1 MSREFKLPDLGEGIH
16 EGEIISVL
24 VKEGD
29 SIEEGQSIFE
39 IETDKATVEVPSPFT
54 GKVESIK
61 CKPGDIVN
69 VGDVLMTFSGEA
81 EEKKAEA
88 EEKEKEEEKKEEAA
102 AKPEKPAKEK
112 EEPKEEA
119 KPEEEEGEK
128 AKPGKAEKP
137 EKKPEKHEKEGPVP
151 AAPSTRRLARELG
164 VDLHQVTPTGPEG
177 LVTAEDVKAFASEGK
192 KEAAPAEAEKK
203 PAEKPS
209 APLVLVPGGVEPP
222 PLPDFTRWGEVE
234 RIPVRSIRRS
244 TAKQMALAWSQIP
257 HVTSQDTFDITK
269 LDAFRRKHKEAVQAK
284 GGKLSLTVFALK
296 AAATALRSFPK
307 FNSTL
312 DTASG
317 EIILKKYYHIGVA
330 VQADEGLIVPVMRD
344 VDKKS
349 ITELA
354 IELTDLVERTR
365 TRKVSI
371 EDMRGG
377 TFTIT
382 NVGVLSPII
391 NYPEVAILGMG
402 QARMQPV
409 VMEKEGGDY
418 EITARLMLPISLTID
433 HRVLDGAEAI
443 RFIDVIKEVLEDP
456 DELLMMMV

>member
-29 SIEEGQSIFE
+29 LVEEGQSIFE
-39 IETDKATVEVPSPFT
+39 IETDKASVEVPSPFT
-54 GKVESIK
+54 GKVEAIK

-69 VGDVLMTFSGEA
+69 VGDVLMAFSGER
-81 EEKKAEA
+81 EEAK
-88 EEKEKEEEKKEEAA
+88 EKKEEPAKDEKAA
-102 AKPEKPAKEK
+102 AKPK
-112 EEPKEEA
+112 
-119 KPEEEEGEK
+119 KPEDTLEPEGK
-128 AKPGKAEKP
+128 Q
-137 EKKPEKHEKEGPVP
+137 KPEKHEKEGPVP

-164 VDLHQVTPTGPEG
+164 VDLHDVTPTGPKG
-177 LVTAEDVKAFASEGK
+177 LVTAEDVKTFASEEK
-192 KEAAPAEAEKK
+192 KEAAPAEPEKEA
-203 PAEKPS
+203 AEKPA
-209 APLVLVPGGVEPP
+209 APLALVPGGVEPP

-234 RIPVRSIRRS
+234 RIPVRSIRRA

-257 HVTSQDTFDITK
+257 HVTSQDTLDITK
-269 LDAFRRKHKEAVQAK
+269 LDAFRQKHKEAVQAK

-312 DTASG
+312 DTVSG
-317 EIILKKYYHIGVA
+317 EIVVKKYYHIGVA

-344 VDKKS
+344 VDRKS

-365 TRKVSI
+365 TRKVTA
-371 EDMRGG
+371 EEMKGG

-382 NVGVLSPII
+382 NVGVLGGGHFSPII

-402 QARMQPV
+402 QAKLQPV
-409 VMEKEGGDY
+409 VLEKEGGGYD
-418 EITARLMLPISLTID
+418 ITPRLMLPISLTID
-433 HRVLDGAEAI
+433 HRVLDGADAI